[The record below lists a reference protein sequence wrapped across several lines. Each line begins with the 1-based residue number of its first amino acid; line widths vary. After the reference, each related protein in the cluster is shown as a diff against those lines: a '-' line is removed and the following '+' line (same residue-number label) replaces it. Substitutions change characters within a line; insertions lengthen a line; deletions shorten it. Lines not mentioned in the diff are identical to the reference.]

1 MDWKQAGKRV
11 WVCHWQNL
19 GHPNS
24 AGRNSHK
31 FLPVY
36 GQNMPQILDVFGP
49 HFERQSDHFDGLI
62 QIPQLFGW

>member
-1 MDWKQAGKRV
+1 MDWKQAGLGLA
-11 WVCHWQNL
+11 WQNL

-36 GQNMPQILDVFGP
+36 GQNMPQFLDVFGL
-49 HFERQSDHFDGLI
+49 ERQTDHFDGLI